1 MKKDAAEHERNQRPG
16 SGGDALLWLE
26 ACLRAARENPR
37 ALLRQSVSEIERF
50 CCLDLL
56 LPPSS
61 VTVGSLVSAG
71 FQGGFETWGQPLTA
85 TGAMRR
91 SRLAFLALSGLQ
103 VKASFTSV
111 NAERGS
117 LSSFLSAADRR

>member
-1 MKKDAAEHERNQRPG
+1 MKKDAAEHERNQRQG

-37 ALLRQSVSEIERF
+37 ALLGRSVLEIERF

-56 LPPSS
+56 PPPSS
-61 VTVGSLVSAG
+61 LTVGSLVSAG

-91 SRLAFLALSGLQ
+91 SRLAFLAQTKWFASQGEFYLCECREEIALLLSLC
-103 VKASFTSV
+103 S
-111 NAERGS
+111 R
-117 LSSFLSAADRR
+117 